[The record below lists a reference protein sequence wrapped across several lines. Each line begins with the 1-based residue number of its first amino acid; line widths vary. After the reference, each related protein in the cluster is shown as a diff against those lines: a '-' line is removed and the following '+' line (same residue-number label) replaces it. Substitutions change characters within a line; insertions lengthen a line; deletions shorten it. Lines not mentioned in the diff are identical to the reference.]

1 MRETVYDNNVL
12 CYNKPRP
19 PSTWYR
25 YCPLYPSPGPYQH
38 PSLAM
43 LYQGNL
49 STISIKNYLDT
60 IITILYM
67 DVGTYLKR

>member
-1 MRETVYDNNVL
+1 
-12 CYNKPRP
+12 
-19 PSTWYR
+19 
-25 YCPLYPSPGPYQH
+25 
-38 PSLAM
+38 M

-67 DVGTYLKR
+67 DVGTYLKRLSVTNHRGSEPGFAHEQAEYS